1 MAATKKNDK
10 IETQDAEQ
18 IVSPE
23 LEMIKAQIAK
33 MLEDAKAEA
42 DAILDDAKK
51 KAEAIRKNEP
61 VMTAEEKK
69 TDDYWNEEV
78 EIQLFKD
85 SGRYSDDVYVAVNGE
100 NCLIQRGKPV
110 KVKRK
115 FAEVLRQSMEQDN
128 ETADMIR
135 ELTSSYEEKKDQ
147 LN

>member
-1 MAATKKNDK
+1 MAKNDK
-10 IETQDAEQ
+10 KIEEQAEQ
-18 IVSPE
+18 IMSPE

-33 MLEDAKAEA
+33 MIEDAKAEA
-42 DAILDDAKK
+42 
-51 KAEAIRKNEP
+51 EAIINNAKEQAKAVADGKPTMSEEAKR
-61 VMTAEEKK
+61 AEE
-69 TDDYWNEEV
+69 YWNEEV

-85 SGRYSDDVYVAVNGE
+85 NGKYKDDVYVAVNGV

-115 FAEVLRQSMEQDN
+115 FAETLRRSLEQDN

-135 ELTSSYEEKKDQ
+135 ELESDYEKRAKE

>member
-1 MAATKKNDK
+1 MAKNEVK
-10 IETQDAEQ
+10 VEKQAEQ

-23 LEMIKAQIAK
+23 LEAMKAQIAK
-33 MLEDAKAEA
+33 MIEDAKAEA
-42 DAILDDAKK
+42 EAIVNNAKEQAKAVASGKPAMSEEAKK
-51 KAEAIRKNEP
+51 ADA
-61 VMTAEEKK
+61 
-69 TDDYWNEEV
+69 YWNEEV

-85 SGRYSDDVYVAVNGE
+85 NGKYKDDVYVAVNGE

-115 FAEVLRQSMEQDN
+115 FAETLRRSLEQDN

-135 ELTSSYEEKKDQ
+135 ELEGEYEKRSKE

>member
-1 MAATKKNDK
+1 MAKNESK
-10 IETQDAEQ
+10 IEKQGEQ

-23 LEMIKAQIAK
+23 LELIKAQIAK
-33 MLEDAKAEA
+33 MIEDAKAEA
-42 DAILDDAKK
+42 EAIVNNAKEQAKAVSEGKKVMSAEAK
-51 KAEAIRKNEP
+51 KAE
-61 VMTAEEKK
+61 
-69 TDDYWNEEV
+69 DYWNEEV

-85 SGRYSDDVYVAVNGE
+85 SGKYKDDVYVAVNGQ

-115 FAEVLRQSMEQDN
+115 FAETLRRSLEQDN

-135 ELTSSYEEKKDQ
+135 ELESDYEQRSDK

>member
-1 MAATKKNDK
+1 MAKNESK
-10 IETQDAEQ
+10 IEAQAEQ

-23 LEMIKAQIAK
+23 LEAIKAQIAK
-33 MLEDAKAEA
+33 LIEDAKAEA
-42 DAILDDAKK
+42 
-51 KAEAIRKNEP
+51 EAIVSGAKEKAAKIAEGKS
-61 VMTAEEKK
+61 VMTEEEQK

-85 SGRYSDDVYVAVNGE
+85 GGKYKDDVYVAVNGQ

-115 FAEVLRQSMEQDN
+115 FAEVLRQSLEQDN

-135 ELTSSYEEKKDQ
+135 ELESEYEKRAKE

>member
-1 MAATKKNDK
+1 MATKNESK
-10 IETQDAEQ
+10 IEKT
-18 IVSPE
+18 PE
-23 LEMIKAQIAK
+23 MEAIMAQIQK

-42 DAILDDAKK
+42 AAIIEGAQEKAK
-51 KAEAIRKNEP
+51 AIASGKP
-61 VMTAEEKK
+61 AMTEEEQK
-69 TDDYWNEEV
+69 TAAYWDEEV

-85 SGRYSDDVYVAVNGE
+85 NGKYKDDVYVAVNGQ

-115 FAEVLRQSMEQDN
+115 FAEVLRQSLEQDN

-135 ELTSSYEEKKDQ
+135 ELESAYEERKKE

>member
-1 MAATKKNDK
+1 MAKNEKK
-10 IETQDAEQ
+10 IEEQVEQ
-18 IVSPE
+18 ITSPE

-33 MLEDAKAEA
+33 MIEDAKAEA
-42 DAILDDAKK
+42 EAIINNAKEQAKAAADGKAAMSEEAKK
-51 KAEAIRKNEP
+51 
-61 VMTAEEKK
+61 V
-69 TDDYWNEEV
+69 DDYWNEEV

-85 SGRYSDDVYVAVNGE
+85 GGKYKDDVYVAVNGQ

-115 FAEVLRQSMEQDN
+115 FAEVLRQSLEQDN

-135 ELTSSYEEKKDQ
+135 ELESEYEKRTKE

>member
-1 MAATKKNDK
+1 MATKNEVKVEK
-10 IETQDAEQ
+10 QAEQ

-23 LEMIKAQIAK
+23 LEAIKAQIAQ
-33 MLEDAKAEA
+33 MIADAKAEA
-42 DAILDDAKK
+42 ESIINGAKEQAQKVASGK
-51 KAEAIRKNEP
+51 K
-61 VMTAEEKK
+61 VFTDEEQK

-78 EIQLFKD
+78 EVQLFKD
-85 SGRYSDDVYVAVNGE
+85 GGKYKDDVYVAVNGQ

-115 FAEVLRQSMEQDN
+115 FAEVLRQSLEQDN

-135 ELTSSYEEKKDQ
+135 ELESDYEERAKQ

>member
-1 MAATKKNDK
+1 MAKNESK
-10 IETQDAEQ
+10 IEKQGEQ

-33 MLEDAKAEA
+33 MIEDAKAEA
-42 DAILDDAKK
+42 EAIISNAKEQAKAVSDGKKVMSEEAK
-51 KAEAIRKNEP
+51 KAE
-61 VMTAEEKK
+61 
-69 TDDYWNEEV
+69 DYWNEEV

-85 SGRYSDDVYVAVNGE
+85 SGKYKDDVYVAVNGQ

-115 FAEVLRQSMEQDN
+115 FAEVLRQSLEQDN

-135 ELTSSYEEKKDQ
+135 ELESEYEKRSKE

>member
-1 MAATKKNDK
+1 MASK
-10 IETQDAEQ
+10 IEKKQEEQ

-42 DAILDDAKK
+42 EAIVSKAKEEAKAVVSNKPVMSEEAKK
-51 KAEAIRKNEP
+51 
-61 VMTAEEKK
+61 V
-69 TDDYWNEEV
+69 DDYWNEEV

-85 SGRYSDDVYVAVNGE
+85 NGKYKDDVYVAVNGV

-115 FAEVLRQSMEQDN
+115 FAEVLRQSLEQDN

-135 ELTSSYEEKKDQ
+135 ELESDYEKRSKE

>member
-10 IETQDAEQ
+10 IEEQ
-18 IVSPE
+18 TVSPE
-23 LEMIKAQIAK
+23 LEAIKAEIAK
-33 MLEDAKAEA
+33 MIDDARAEA
-42 DAILDDAKK
+42 NSIIDEAKK
-51 KAEAIRKNEP
+51 QATDIKRGGP
-61 VMTAEEKK
+61 VLSTEEKK
-69 TDDYWNEEV
+69 VDDYWNEEV

-85 SGRYSDDVYVAVNGE
+85 KGRYSDDVYVAVNGE

>member
-1 MAATKKNDK
+1 MATKNEVKVEK
-10 IETQDAEQ
+10 QAEQ

-23 LEMIKAQIAK
+23 LEAIKAQIAK
-33 MLEDAKAEA
+33 MLADAKAEA
-42 DAILDDAKK
+42 ESIINGAKEQAQK
-51 KAEAIRKNEP
+51 VADGKRVFTNE
-61 VMTAEEKK
+61 EQK

-85 SGRYSDDVYVAVNGE
+85 GGKYKDDVYVAVNGQ

-115 FAEVLRQSMEQDN
+115 FAEVLRQSLEQDN
-128 ETADMIR
+128 VTADMIR
-135 ELTSSYEEKKDQ
+135 ELESEYEERVKQ